1 MKASKLDMIMGVWQ
15 EARLCMPI
23 ITSMGFPLTTLGH
36 LEEEELAALLPLMI
50 IIGDYLNGLE
60 R

>member
-1 MKASKLDMIMGVWQ
+1 MEVWQ

-36 LEEEELAALLPLMI
+36 LKEEELAALLPLMI

-60 R
+60 RWRKK